1 MKNNSIACELET
13 KLNHYWIEKY
23 NDETCYKNYA
33 VLHKHEEGQV
43 INMDASINAS
53 RIVSIRT
60 SKGDGRKVVF
70 VIGCTEASLKLV
82 GQCEKIDVVYESYLH
97 VALTRSKEKIYFA
110 LENNNDDIHERFGMS
125 GLVQYKPNIQ
135 PKIKLADI
143 ITWIDKNKVVQL
155 LKDNEVHEYSCNE
168 DTENCDAPVVDWQY
182 HCIRRAIY
190 IQYAIFI
197 ILDFNKNNTNFERSQ
212 IKTVLDKISKLPVL
226 SREPR
231 LYYGY
236 LNSIVE
242 DNEDLDKFPVCKLS
256 IKKCYIDYENKLV
269 NYIKKNQKAYKQDP
283 FSLSK
288 QTPIESVIQHYSID
302 VFMHKKY
309 HEISPLMIYNVIDS
323 FERHDQTKS
332 LIQESEKIKC
342 ITKRVIEDI
351 LRSDDTIEWNIE
363 HMIRLEGNTD
373 DISIYNKDIPII
385 GFSNSTVYHLM
396 FKTEMSDL
404 NYWDIM
410 IEMLCERFLIFNPKH
425 TIKGKNMKK
434 FKGKTI
440 QSYVFIL
447 KQNKF
452 IKYEWDW
459 DMKYNIEIK
468 ELFKDAIIKHFSQT
482 NKQLFQY
489 CSFVKSSEI
498 WKKESK
504 TPFEYIAKQFD
515 NSQKV
520 PHIRDFFK
528 LLHEQSKT
536 NKQHV
541 LRIVNSEELFLEELS
556 KKTDEMCDSFFNLN
570 VITDDEW

>member
-1 MKNNSIACELET
+1 M
-13 KLNHYWIEKY
+13 
-23 NDETCYKNYA
+23 
-33 VLHKHEEGQV
+33 
-43 INMDASINAS
+43 
-53 RIVSIRT
+53 
-60 SKGDGRKVVF
+60 
-70 VIGCTEASLKLV
+70 
-82 GQCEKIDVVYESYLH
+82 
-97 VALTRSKEKIYFA
+97 
-110 LENNNDDIHERFGMS
+110 IH
-125 GLVQYKPNIQ
+125 
-135 PKIKLADI
+135 
-143 ITWIDKNKVVQL
+143 
-155 LKDNEVHEYSCNE
+155 
-168 DTENCDAPVVDWQY
+168 
-182 HCIRRAIY
+182 
-190 IQYAIFI
+190 
-197 ILDFNKNNTNFERSQ
+197 
-212 IKTVLDKISKLPVL
+212 
-226 SREPR
+226 
-231 LYYGY
+231 
-236 LNSIVE
+236 
-242 DNEDLDKFPVCKLS
+242 
-256 IKKCYIDYENKLV
+256 
-269 NYIKKNQKAYKQDP
+269 
-283 FSLSK
+283 
-288 QTPIESVIQHYSID
+288 
-302 VFMHKKY
+302 
-309 HEISPLMIYNVIDS
+309 
-323 FERHDQTKS
+323 
-332 LIQESEKIKC
+332 
-342 ITKRVIEDI
+342 
-351 LRSDDTIEWNIE
+351 
-363 HMIRLEGNTD
+363 LEGNTD

-515 NSQKV
+515 NSPKV